1 MKRLKRLYSD
11 LNKTAFWLTFLI
23 SVILISVSFVLP
35 PTGMIDPSVLAATGE
50 LFGFATLGTVISAI
64 DKGGK
69 SITLS
74 KGETQINIQD
84 TEQEQEN
91 N

>member
-11 LNKTAFWLTFLI
+11 LNKTAFWLTFAI

-35 PTGMIDPSVLAATGE
+35 PTGTIDPSVLAATGE
-50 LFGFATLGTVISAI
+50 LFGFATLGTVIQAI
-64 DKGGK
+64 EKGGK